1 MKHIEWGY
9 LIISYLFLGGL
20 SAGLFFVSAL
30 STFLQKDGAP
40 TRIARWGAILSPWPV
55 MFGSALLVF
64 DLGNWYRFYKLF
76 LHFQYVSPMSVGA
89 WLLLLFSFVS
99 LLYAF
104 AWLTPEQRT
113 VLFARLPKK
122 PSLLQLFNVD
132 LSAYRRTLAALGV
145 PIAIGVGIYTGV
157 LLGAVQSRPLWNTNL
172 VAQMFLFSAL
182 STGCA
187 ALLFAM
193 ALSRDVLDE
202 RELRLL
208 YGLDI
213 CFMVLEFFIVIP
225 YLIHGELSS
234 RAVQESLKLIL
245 GGPFT
250 FTFWV
255 LFLGLGLLV
264 PLAIELVE
272 FAPAMLSKST
282 PVARRPVLAF
292 TAILILAGGF
302 LLRYVFVFGGQMSNF
317 E

>member
-1 MKHIEWGY
+1 MKQIEWGY
-9 LIISYLFLGGL
+9 LIICYLFLGGL

-30 STFLQKDGAP
+30 SMFLQKDGTP
-40 TRIARWGAILSPWPV
+40 TRIARWGALLSPWPV
-55 MFGSALLVF
+55 TFGSALLVF

-89 WLLLLFSFVS
+89 WLLLFFSFVS

-104 AWLTPEQRT
+104 AWLTPEQRNT
-113 VLFARLPKK
+113 LFARLPKR
-122 PSLLQLFNVD
+122 LLRLQIFNLD
-132 LSAYRRTLAALGV
+132 LTAYRRALAAIGL
-145 PIAIGVGIYTGV
+145 PIAVGVGIYTGV
-157 LLGAVQSRPLWNTNL
+157 LLGAVQSRPFWNTNL

-187 ALLFAM
+187 ALLLAIAM
-193 ALSRDVLDE
+193 SRDTMADS
-202 RELRLL
+202 ELRLL

-213 CFMVLEFFIVIP
+213 SFMILEFFVVIP

-234 RAVQESLKLIL
+234 RAVQDSLKLIL

-255 LFLGLGLLV
+255 LFLGMGLLL
-264 PLAIELVE
+264 PLVIELVE
-272 FAPAMLSKST
+272 FAPAMFSKSALA
-282 PVARRPVLAF
+282 VRRPVVAC
-292 TAILILAGGF
+292 TAVLILAGGF
-302 LLRYVFVFGGQMSNF
+302 LLRYVFVFGGQMSKF